1 MSATMAGRQSIRR
14 KLFRLIVVNGS
25 FTLLVVGLLLF
36 GYEKLETRAAAKREL
51 ASVAGIVADSSSASL
66 TFLDD
71 RAATDTLNAL
81 RDNENILQAAIYDSS
96 GRLFASYRRESLP
109 PGRLPAGPGQSG
121 ARFENGDLLLAQP
134 IVGDGPPIGTVFLRA
149 SMKEAD
155 ARVLRYMAIVIVV
168 LFVSLGLTMLLS
180 RGMQR
185 GITQP
190 IADLSDI
197 AKAVSIGKDYSARAR
212 KMADDEL
219 GFLVDSFNEMLTQ
232 IENRDQAL
240 RESQERYALAARGS
254 NDGLW
259 DWNLAT
265 NEIYFSPRWSQM
277 LGYQET
283 QTWSDPEDWLQ
294 RIHPSDRDRV
304 RTEIAG
310 HSNKNREFSAE
321 YRIRQ
326 RGGAFVWVLTRGI
339 AVCDAEGTPFRM
351 AGSHTDITH
360 GKVADPLTG
369 LPNRLFFLDRLEST
383 LEGTKTRDSNFAVL
397 FLDLDRFKA
406 VNDSMGHAAG
416 DLLLEGVSARL
427 RESVRSACAAG
438 MAGELSFVARLGGDE
453 FAILLCRIEG
463 ASAATQFAQD
473 VQRDLNRAF
482 DIHGRQVFV
491 GVSIGVALSSSG
503 ETAEELLRNADTAM
517 YRAKTSGKAR
527 FAIFTEGMRE
537 QAVARL
543 EIETEL
549 RRAIDE
555 DQLVL
560 HYQPQVSLVTG
571 RLTGFEALVRWNHPE
586 RGMIPPCEFIP
597 VAEETDL
604 IVPLGAWVL
613 NEACRQMAEWQTRS
627 SSHPPLT
634 IAVNVSY
641 KQLTVAGFVESVSEV
656 LGETGLAGASLRLEM
671 TESAVMKDPEESI
684 ETLRRLKRL
693 GVGLEIDDF
702 GTGYSSLSYL
712 SCLPFDILKIDRS
725 FVTGLGTGEDR
736 GEIVRSILELAR
748 SLGLE
753 VIAEGVETEGELQ
766 RLLALGCVRAQGYYF
781 SKPVD
786 PKAVPAMVA
795 VENLKSAFRQ
805 LEGRTEKPGG
815 EMLKLAAS
823 AAKLRDLEFD
833 SREHFWKEGAAA
845 EAETLAHSS

>member
-1 MSATMAGRQSIRR
+1 MIPVIAGRHSIRG
-14 KLFRLIVVNGS
+14 KLLRLILVNGS
-25 FTLLVVGLLLF
+25 FALLLVGLLLF

-71 RAATDTLNAL
+71 RAATDTLSAL
-81 RDNENILQAAIYDSS
+81 RENENILQAAIYTSS
-96 GRLFASYRRESLP
+96 GRLFASYQRQSVHASPLP
-109 PGRLPAGPGQSG
+109 GAPGQSG

-134 IVGDGPPIGTVFLRA
+134 ILCDGLRTGTVFLRA

-155 ARVLRYMAIVIVV
+155 ARALRYMTIVIAI
-168 LFVSLGLTMLLS
+168 LLLSLGLKLLLS

-185 GITQP
+185 EITQP
-190 IADLSDI
+190 IADLSEI
-197 AKAVSIGKDYSARAR
+197 ARAVSIGKDYSARAR
-212 KMADDEL
+212 KTADDEI

-232 IENRDQAL
+232 IQNRDRAL
-240 RESQERYALAARGS
+240 RESEERYALAARGS

-259 DWNLAT
+259 DWKLAT
-265 NEIYFSPRWSQM
+265 NVIYFSPRWNQM
-277 LGYQET
+277 LGCPET
-283 QTWSDPEDWLQ
+283 KTWSDPEEWFR

-304 RTEIAG
+304 RAEITG
-310 HSNKNREFSAE
+310 RSNNRGEFSVE

-326 RGGAFVWVLTRGI
+326 RDGAFVWILTRGI
-339 AVCDAEGTPFRM
+339 AVHDAAGTAIRI

-360 GKVADPLTG
+360 GKIADPLTG

-383 LEGTKTRDSNFAVL
+383 IEGSRGGDTDFAVL

-416 DLLLEGVSARL
+416 DCLLEGVSARL
-427 RESVRSACAAG
+427 RESIRSACVAG
-438 MAGELSFVARLGGDE
+438 LAGESSFVARLGGDE
-453 FAILLCRIEG
+453 FAVLLHQIGG

-473 VQRDLNRAF
+473 IQRDLNRAF
-482 DIHGRQVFV
+482 DIYGRKIFV
-491 GVSIGVALSSSG
+491 GVSIGVALRSSG
-503 ETAEELLRNADTAM
+503 DTPEELLRNADTAM
-517 YRAKTSGKAR
+517 YCAKSSGKGK
-527 FAIFTEGMRE
+527 FTIFTEGMRK

-549 RRAIDE
+549 RKAIDD

-560 HYQPQVSLVTG
+560 HYQPQVCLVTN

-613 NEACRQMAEWQTRS
+613 KEACRQMAEWQSRS
-627 SSHPPLT
+627 SVNPPLT

-641 KQLTVAGFVESVSEV
+641 KQLTVAGFVESVSAV
-656 LGETGLAGASLRLEM
+656 LAKTGLAAASLRLEM
-671 TESAVMKDPEESI
+671 TESSVMKDPEESI
-684 ETLRRLKRL
+684 ETLNRLKRI

-712 SCLPFDILKIDRS
+712 SSLPFDMVKIDRS

-766 RLLALGCVRAQGYYF
+766 KLLTLGCGRAQGYYF

-786 PKAVPAMVA
+786 PGAVPAMVEA
-795 VENLKSAFRQ
+795 ENLKSAFRQ
-805 LEGRTEKPGG
+805 LEKRKEKPNG
-815 EMLKLAAS
+815 EMLRLSANAARR
-823 AAKLRDLEFD
+823 RDAEPESVEPVF
-833 SREHFWKEGAAA
+833 AT
-845 EAETLAHSS
+845 EAETFAHAL

>member
-1 MSATMAGRQSIRR
+1 MIPKIPGRHSIRG

-36 GYEKLETRAAAKREL
+36 GYEKIETETAAKREL
-51 ASVAGIVADSSSASL
+51 ASVAGIVADSTSAPL

-81 RDNENILQAAIYDSS
+81 HNNEDILQAAIYTSS
-96 GRLFASYRRESLP
+96 GRLFASYHRGSPVAGALP
-109 PGRLPAGPGQSG
+109 EGAGRAG
-121 ARFENGDLLLAQP
+121 ARFDHGDLVLTQAIQC
-134 IVGDGPPIGTVFLRA
+134 DGLTIGTLFLRA

-155 ARVLRYMAIVIVV
+155 ARLLRYMAIVIVV
-168 LFVSLGLTMLLS
+168 LLLSLGLTMLLS
-180 RGMQR
+180 AGMQR

-190 IADLSDI
+190 IGDLSGI

-212 KMADDEL
+212 KTADDEI

-232 IENRDQAL
+232 IESRDQAL
-240 RESQERYALAARGS
+240 RESEERYALAARGS

-259 DWNLAT
+259 DWKLAT

-277 LGYQET
+277 LGYPEGK
-283 QTWSDPEDWLQ
+283 TWSEPEEWFR
-294 RIHPSDRDRV
+294 RIHASDRDRV
-304 RTEIAG
+304 RAEVCG
-310 HSNKNREFSAE
+310 RSNSTGEFAVE

-339 AVCDAEGTPFRM
+339 AVCDAEGTPVRM
-351 AGSHTDITH
+351 AGSQTDITH

-383 LEGTKTRDSNFAVL
+383 IERSKNSNGDFAVL

-416 DLLLEGVSARL
+416 DSLLEGVSTRL
-427 RESVRSACAAG
+427 RGNIRSACASG
-438 MAGELSFVARLGGDE
+438 LAGEASFVARLGGDE

-463 ASAATQFAQD
+463 PAAATRFAQD
-473 VQRDLNRAF
+473 VQRELNRPF
-482 DIHGRQVFV
+482 HINGRQIFV
-491 GVSIGVALSSSG
+491 GISIGVALSGSG
-503 ETAEELLRNADTAM
+503 ETPEELLRNADTAM

-527 FAIFTEGMRE
+527 CAIFTEGMRE

-549 RRAIDE
+549 RKAIE
-555 DQLVL
+555 DGQLVL
-560 HYQPQVSLVTG
+560 HYQPQISLDTN
-571 RLTGFEALVRWNHPE
+571 RLTGFEALVRWKHPE
-586 RGMIPPCEFIP
+586 RGMIAPGEFIS

-613 NEACRQMAEWQTRS
+613 KEACRQMAEWQNRFS
-627 SSHPPLT
+627 PNPALT

-641 KQLTVAGFVESVSEV
+641 KQLTVAGFVEMVRDV
-656 LGETGLAGASLRLEM
+656 VAETGLPAASLRLEM
-671 TESAVMKDPEESI
+671 TESAVMKDPQESI
-684 ETLRRLKRL
+684 ETLKRLKGI

-712 SCLPFDILKIDRS
+712 SCLPFDTVKIDRS
-725 FVTGLGTGEDR
+725 FVTDLGIGEDR

-748 SLGLE
+748 SLGLD

-766 RLLALGCVRAQGYYF
+766 RLLALGCGRAQGYYF
-781 SKPVD
+781 SKPVSSE
-786 PKAVPAMVA
+786 AVPAL
-795 VENLKSAFRQ
+795 VEVEQLKSGFRQ
-805 LEGRTEKPGG
+805 LEGRTEAPQGSIASSPASGG
-815 EMLKLAAS
+815 EQ
-823 AAKLRDLEFD
+823 
-833 SREHFWKEGAAA
+833 GAAA
-845 EAETLAHSS
+845 EAETLTHSS